1 MSLVAGPKSASG
13 KGIPRSTWLCS
24 RVTGQLKLSQNHF
37 SGSVNQALLLLRN
50 NPPAD
55 SGLHPI
61 PNPGGLHPLLTE
73 GGPTDDEPNSGVANK
88 SIDRILELSA
98 DAAHTKTRDG

>member
-1 MSLVAGPKSASG
+1 M
-13 KGIPRSTWLCS
+13 
-24 RVTGQLKLSQNHF
+24 SQNHF
-37 SGSVNQALLLLRN
+37 SGKRVNQALLLLRN
-50 NPPAD
+50 NPPTD

-73 GGPTDDEPNSGVANK
+73 GGTTDDEPNSGVPNK

-98 DAAHTKTRDG
+98 DAARTKTGDG